1 MVCTNHTFPVTEFM
15 YMHVK
20 EDVKQGSSS
29 TLPQCNAKLIF
40 LFSVQVPSARPQSK
54 GKKAARGVPTKY
66 ASGGYTQ
73 THGVISSS
81 DLAML
86 KENKW

>member
-1 MVCTNHTFPVTEFM
+1 MDTQLGFTAYYNYYDHKS
-15 YMHVK
+15 H
-20 EDVKQGSSS
+20 
-29 TLPQCNAKLIF
+29 F
-40 LFSVQVPSARPQSK
+40 LQIPSVRPQSR
-54 GKKAARGVPTKY
+54 GKKAARGVPSKF

-86 KENKW
+86 KENRW

>member
-1 MVCTNHTFPVTEFM
+1 MTVHS
-15 YMHVK
+15 K
-20 EDVKQGSSS
+20 LW
-29 TLPQCNAKLIF
+29 TLWWNKLTDS
-40 LFSVQVPSARPQSK
+40 LFQIPSARPQSRGPQSK
-54 GKKAARGVPTKY
+54 GKKAARGVPSKF

-86 KENKW
+86 KENRW